1 MHHAIEHHDNDCV
14 KILIEADQS
23 VAALTD
29 SEGRNALHLAT
40 IEGDIQLIQ
49 LVLPHVDID
58 ALDNEQH
65 SAIHWATG
73 MDTRFCT

>member
-1 MHHAIEHHDNDCV
+1 M
-14 KILIEADQS
+14 LIETDPS
-23 VAALTD
+23 LAALTD

-40 IEGDIQLIQ
+40 IEGDIELIQ

-58 ALDNEQH
+58 AMDNDLH

-73 MDTRFCT
+73 R